1 MERNDFFGLISS
13 GMIGALTNVTHALYK
28 RTCVDKHELL
38 IRLVVSLL
46 AIFPAYLV
54 IEYMNIERDLAFV
67 VGYLAGVL
75 GDRVISEI
83 YRREK
88 DIFNFFSNKTGAGK

>member
-1 MERNDFFGLISS
+1 MERNDFFGLIAS
-13 GMIGALTNVTHALYK
+13 GMIGALTNVAHALYK
-28 RTCVDKHELL
+28 RTCVSRRELL
-38 IRLVVSLL
+38 IRLIVSML
-46 AIFPAYLV
+46 AIFPSYLL
-54 IEYMNIERDLAFV
+54 IEYMDIERDLAFI

-88 DIFNFFSNKTGAGK
+88 EIFNFFSNKTGTGK